1 MGGYNLLA
9 PLADFKAVTRQGV
22 NGAAYALLALDS
34 HGYEIPAVSDG
45 KTQTTRENLVR
56 FILDK
61 QIAGGGWN
69 FSGTAADVDMTAMV
83 LQALAPYYKT
93 NTEVKTAVDAAL
105 ALLSDRQDVN
115 GGYASY
121 GDANSESN
129 AQVLVALTALGI
141 DPEADA
147 RFLKNGHSV
156 VDALC
161 AYYVGEG
168 GFSHMADGELNG
180 LATTQAYYALAA
192 YARFQNGQTSL
203 YDMSDITLKAGTV
216 SDNSNGGTTTPGS
229 GSNDGQTAGA
239 DNGAGESGKSGAKAT
254 DAVKTGD
261 NAAYLAAGTGFV
273 LAAAAFVVL
282 ARGRKKA

>member
-1 MGGYNLLA
+1 
-9 PLADFKAVTRQGV
+9 
-22 NGAAYALLALDS
+22 
-34 HGYEIPAVSDG
+34 
-45 KTQTTRENLVR
+45 
-56 FILDK
+56 
-61 QIAGGGWN
+61 
-69 FSGTAADVDMTAMV
+69 MTAMV

-93 NTEVKTAVDAAL
+93 NTEVRTAVDTAL

-129 AQVLVALTALGI
+129 AQVLVALTTLGI

-168 GFSHMADGELNG
+168 GFSHVADGELNG

-203 YDMSDITLKAGTV
+203 YDMSDVTLKAGTV
-216 SDNSNGGTTTPGS
+216 PDNSNGGTTTPGS
-229 GSNDGQTAGA
+229 GANDGQTAGA
-239 DNGAGESGKSGAKAT
+239 DNGAGASGKSDTKAT
-254 DAVKTGD
+254 NAVKTGD

-282 ARGRKKA
+282 AKGRKKA